1 MSHAPA
7 PSGASKTDASSG
19 PGAEDDATLGLAQA
33 TALVIGGVIG
43 TGIFL
48 LPATLAKYGTISI
61 LAFGLVSVGALLIAM
76 IFGKLGARIPASGG
90 PYAYARDA
98 FGEFAGFLT
107 AWSFWLTAWIGNAG
121 IAVAWVGYVNYF
133 LHWDSTLGKIVIA
146 LVGLT
151 VPAMVNLSGVK
162 NMGAFQLVT
171 TVLKF
176 VPLLFVAI
184 VGLFF
189 IESVN
194 FGPFNAEGG
203 SFIDALQTS
212 AALVVFAYS
221 GIEAVAIA
229 AEKVRNPE
237 KNVALASVYG
247 TLACAAV
254 YMLST
259 IAIMGTV
266 PNAELQNST
275 APFSDALNNMFGGSA
290 WGGVMAAMAI
300 ISGVGAL
307 NGWTM
312 LVAEMPYAAARDGMF
327 PAAFQKM
334 RNGVPYVGIMVGTA
348 LTVIVMAINYLWSED
363 AFETIL
369 LMATVTTVIPY
380 MFSAAA
386 QLFWL
391 VTRERTVDRADLA
404 KNMTIAIVG
413 FAFTL
418 WMVYGSGADAVLK
431 SLIMLL
437 LGIPVYIWVKASR
450 NEYGPNEV
458 MHDASG
464 KAVGTID
471 STTGMDAGKHPGEWP
486 PPDGAART

>member
-1 MSHAPA
+1 MSHTPA
-7 PSGASKTDASSG
+7 PSSAPNTATAPEGAGPDATG
-19 PGAEDDATLGLAQA
+19 TLGLAQA

-48 LPATLAKYGTISI
+48 LPATLAQYGTVSI
-61 LAFGLVSVGALLIAM
+61 LAFGLVSVGAILIAM

-133 LHWDSTLGKIVIA
+133 LHWDSTAGKILVA
-146 LVGLT
+146 LVGLA
-151 VPAMVNLSGVK
+151 VPALINLSGVK
-162 NMGAFQLVT
+162 NMGAFQLIT

-189 IESVN
+189 LKGAN
-194 FGPFNAEGG
+194 FGPFNASGG
-203 SFIDALQTS
+203 SFLDALQTS

-229 AEKVRNPE
+229 AEKVRDPE
-237 KNVALASVYG
+237 RNVARASVFG
-247 TLACAAV
+247 CLACAAV

-259 IAIMGTV
+259 VAIMGTV
-266 PNAELQNST
+266 PHGELVGST
-275 APFSDALNNMFGGSA
+275 APFSDALNHMFGGSI
-290 WGGVMAAMAI
+290 WGDVMATMAI
-300 ISGVGAL
+300 ISGIGAL

-312 LVAEMPYAAARDGMF
+312 LVAEMPFAAARDGMF
-327 PAAFQKM
+327 PNAFTRM
-334 RNGVPYVGIMVGTA
+334 RNGVPYVGILVGTT
-348 LTVIVMAINYLWSED
+348 LTIIVMAMNYLWSED
-363 AFETIL
+363 AFEDIL
-369 LMATVTTVIPY
+369 LLATVTTVIPY
-380 MFSAAA
+380 LFSAAA

-391 VTRERTVDRADLA
+391 VTRERAVSRGKLARDLTV
-404 KNMTIAIVG
+404 AIVG
-413 FAFTL
+413 LAFTI

-431 SLIMLL
+431 SLILL
-437 LGIPVYIWVKASR
+437 LVGIPVYIWVKASR
-450 NEYGPNEV
+450 GEYGPNEV

-464 KAVGTID
+464 NAVGTFP
-471 STTGMDAGKHPGEWP
+471 T
-486 PPDGAART
+486 DGPERGPTK

>member
-1 MSHAPA
+1 MSQETMPASTSPADVPA
-7 PSGASKTDASSG
+7 PGVGKSSP
-19 PGAEDDATLGLAQA
+19 PGSLGLAQA

-48 LPATLAKYGTISI
+48 LPATLAKYGTVSI
-61 LAFGLVSVGALLIAM
+61 LAFGLVSIGAILIAM
-76 IFGKLGARIPASGG
+76 IFGRLGARIPASGG

-107 AWSFWLTAWIGNAG
+107 AWSFWLTAWVGNAG

-133 LHWDSTLGKIVIA
+133 LHWDSTLGKMFIA

-151 VPAMVNLSGVK
+151 VPALVNLSGVK
-162 NMGAFQLVT
+162 NMGALQLVT

-176 VPLLFVAI
+176 VPLLFVSI

-189 IESVN
+189 VKGAN
-194 FGPFNAEGG
+194 FGPFNASGDDFLG
-203 SFIDALQTS
+203 ALQTS

-221 GIEAVAIA
+221 GIEAASVA

-237 KNVALASVYG
+237 RNVARASVFG

-266 PNAELQNST
+266 PHGELANST
-275 APFSDALNNMFGGSA
+275 APFSDALNNMFGGSV
-290 WGGVMAAMAI
+290 WGDVMATMAI
-300 ISGVGAL
+300 ISGIGAL

-312 LVAEMPYAAARDGMF
+312 LVAEMPFAAARDGMF
-327 PAAFQKM
+327 PKAFTRM
-334 RNGVPYVGIMVGTA
+334 RNGVPYVGILIGTM
-348 LTVIVMAINYLWSED
+348 LTVIVMAMNYLWSED
-363 AFETIL
+363 AFEDIL
-369 LMATVTTVIPY
+369 LLATVTTVIPY
-380 MFSAAA
+380 LFSAAA

-391 VTRERTVDRADLA
+391 VTRERPINRGAFARDLTVAV
-404 KNMTIAIVG
+404 VG
-413 FAFTL
+413 LAFTI

-437 LGIPVYIWVKASR
+437 VGIPVYIWVKASR
-450 NEYGPNEV
+450 GEYGPNEISAPAENNPAATSAGLNPGA
-458 MHDASG
+458 DP
-464 KAVGTID
+464 
-471 STTGMDAGKHPGEWP
+471 TGGQG
-486 PPDGAART
+486 

>member
-1 MSHAPA
+1 MSQAPA
-7 PSGASKTDASSG
+7 PSSAPSSATAPEGAG
-19 PGAEDDATLGLAQA
+19 PDPTGSLGLAQA

-48 LPATLAKYGTISI
+48 LPATLAQYGTVSI
-61 LAFGLVSVGALLIAM
+61 LAFGLVSIGAILIAM

-133 LHWDSTLGKIVIA
+133 LHWDSTVGKILIA
-146 LVGLT
+146 LVGLA
-151 VPAMVNLSGVK
+151 VPALINLSGVK
-162 NMGAFQLVT
+162 NMGAFQLIT
-171 TVLKF
+171 TILKF
-176 VPLLFVAI
+176 VPLIFVAV

-189 IESVN
+189 IKGAN
-194 FGPFNAEGG
+194 FGPFNASGG
-203 SFIDALQTS
+203 DFLDALQTS

-229 AEKVRNPE
+229 AEKVRDPE
-237 KNVALASVYG
+237 RNVARASVYG
-247 TLACAAV
+247 CLACAAV

-266 PNAELQNST
+266 PHGELVDST
-275 APFSDALNNMFGGSA
+275 APFSDALNNMFGGSM
-290 WGGVMAAMAI
+290 WGGAMAAMAI
-300 ISGVGAL
+300 ISGIGAL

-312 LVAEMPYAAARDGMF
+312 LVAEMPFAAARDGMF
-327 PAAFQKM
+327 PKAFTRM
-334 RNGVPYVGIMVGTA
+334 RNGVPYVGIIIGTT
-348 LTVIVMAINYLWSED
+348 LTIIVMAMNYLWSED
-363 AFETIL
+363 AFEDIL
-369 LMATVTTVIPY
+369 LLATVTTVIPY
-380 MFSAAA
+380 LFSAAA

-391 VTRERTVDRADLA
+391 VTRERAVSRGKLARDLTV
-404 KNMTIAIVG
+404 AIVG
-413 FAFTL
+413 LAFTI

-431 SLIMLL
+431 SLILL
-437 LGIPVYIWVKASR
+437 LVGIPVYIWVKAAR
-450 NEYGPNEV
+450 GEYGPNEV

-464 KAVGTID
+464 NAVGTFP
-471 STTGMDAGKHPGEWP
+471 S
-486 PPDGAART
+486 DGPERGSAK